1 VTYETPSLSL
11 IFLMYN
17 EEENIGPALDE
28 ALDWCNAHLADWEIV
43 VVDDGSTD
51 QSAAVVR
58 EYIAREPRISM
69 VANPQNRGMGGAM
82 SPGIRAA
89 TKDYLI
95 FFPADLQVP
104 VAELDVMLPCLKS
117 ADIVLTIYNKRPST
131 AWRAVMSRSFRN
143 YMFLLAEM
151 NFLLEGL
158 YLYPTELARQ
168 IEPLIRAN
176 TFFYSFELIK
186 RGMERGAVACTTT
199 ISNRPRFKGTSKV
212 ANSRTIFRVV
222 GEVVDYR
229 VRRLAER
236 ITRG

>member
-1 VTYETPSLSL
+1 MYESPSLSL

-17 EEENIGPALDE
+17 EEDNIGPALDE
-28 ALDWCNAHLADWEIV
+28 AIAWCETHLRDWEIV

-51 QSAAVVR
+51 SSAARVQ
-58 EYIAREPRISM
+58 EYIARDARIRM

-82 SPGIRAA
+82 APGIRAA
-89 TKDYLI
+89 AKEYLI

-117 ADIVLTIYNKRPST
+117 ADIVLTVYNRRHST
-131 AWRAVMSRSFRN
+131 AWRAVMSRTFRN
-143 YMFLLAEM
+143 YMFLFAEM
-151 NFLLEGL
+151 RFQLEGL

-199 ISNRPRFKGTSKV
+199 ISNRPRLSGTSKV
-212 ANSRTIFRVV
+212 ANSRTIFKVL
-222 GEVVDYR
+222 GEVVEYR
-229 VRRLAER
+229 ARRTAER
-236 ITRG
+236 LMGN